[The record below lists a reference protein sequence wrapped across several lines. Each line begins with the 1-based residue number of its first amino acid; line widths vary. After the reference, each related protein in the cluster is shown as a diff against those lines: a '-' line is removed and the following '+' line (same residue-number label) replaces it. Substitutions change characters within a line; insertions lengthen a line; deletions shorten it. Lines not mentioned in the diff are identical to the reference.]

1 MRKIKL
7 LKQITTAALIG
18 ALVLTGMLI
27 GANGAQAVTQQ
38 STQAVVPSWS
48 YTGNLNTSR
57 FDDTATLL
65 PNGKVLVA
73 GGNWA
78 ARGVVTAE
86 LYDPA
91 TGTWSTTGNLSTD
104 PAPWFN
110 STATVLPSGKVL
122 VAGGS
127 EGDGPFN
134 SAGLYD
140 PATGAWS
147 ITGTLNTA
155 RESHTATLLPN
166 GKVLV
171 VGGFDYDYDDSLNSA
186 ELYDPASEMWSSTG
200 SLNTARVYHT
210 ATLLSNGKV
219 LVEGGFDGGLLDRNQ
234 ALNSAEL
241 YDPATGT
248 WSSTGNLNTARI
260 AHTATL
266 LPGGKVLVAG
276 GSGDNNSRTN
286 NSLNTA
292 ELYDPATG
300 TWSIAANL
308 VTARG
313 SHTATLL
320 PSGKV
325 LVVGGNSAELYDPA
339 TDTWSGTANLN
350 TTRTGHTATLLPN
363 GKVLVASGNS
373 AELYDANATSCADS
387 ISPTGQS
394 FEAGG
399 GTASVDVT
407 ASSECSW
414 TAATYANWISVIS
427 VSSSGNGSV
436 FFSVAANTSTSPRT
450 GTVIIAGRSLTVSQ
464 AGATVRITNALAS
477 GKKLFVTGENFDPAA
492 VILLN
497 DEQQI
502 TRNDDQKPTTL
513 LIGKKAGKKISRG
526 ETVRLSVRNPNGTE
540 SAEFSY
546 TRPAG

>member
-1 MRKIKL
+1 MRKIEL

-18 ALVLTGMLI
+18 ALVLTGLLI

-127 EGDGPFN
+127 EGDGPLN
-134 SAGLYD
+134 SAG
-140 PATGAWS
+140 
-147 ITGTLNTA
+147 
-155 RESHTATLLPN
+155 
-166 GKVLV
+166 
-171 VGGFDYDYDDSLNSA
+171 
-186 ELYDPASEMWSSTG
+186 LYDPASEMWSSTG

-248 WSSTGNLNTARI
+248 WSST
-260 AHTATL
+260 
-266 LPGGKVLVAG
+266 
-276 GSGDNNSRTN
+276 
-286 NSLNTA
+286 
-292 ELYDPATG
+292 
-300 TWSIAANL
+300 ANL

-399 GTASVDVT
+399 GTASV
-407 ASSECSW
+407 
-414 TAATYANWISVIS
+414 
-427 VSSSGNGSV
+427 
-436 FFSVAANTSTSPRT
+436 
-450 GTVIIAGRSLTVSQ
+450 
-464 AGATVRITNALAS
+464 
-477 GKKLFVTGENFDPAA
+477 
-492 VILLN
+492 
-497 DEQQI
+497 
-502 TRNDDQKPTTL
+502 
-513 LIGKKAGKKISRG
+513 
-526 ETVRLSVRNPNGTE
+526 
-540 SAEFSY
+540 
-546 TRPAG
+546 

>member
-1 MRKIKL
+1 MRKIEL

-18 ALVLTGMLI
+18 ALVLTGLLI

-248 WSSTGNLNTARI
+248 WSST
-260 AHTATL
+260 
-266 LPGGKVLVAG
+266 
-276 GSGDNNSRTN
+276 
-286 NSLNTA
+286 
-292 ELYDPATG
+292 
-300 TWSIAANL
+300 ANL

-363 GKVLVASGNS
+363 GKVLVASGNT

-407 ASSECSW
+407 AGSECSW

-436 FFSVAANTSTSPRT
+436 FLSVAANTSTRPRT

-464 AGATVRITNALAS
+464 AGATVRITNALA
-477 GKKLFVTGENFDPAA
+477 
-492 VILLN
+492 
-497 DEQQI
+497 
-502 TRNDDQKPTTL
+502 
-513 LIGKKAGKKISRG
+513 
-526 ETVRLSVRNPNGTE
+526 
-540 SAEFSY
+540 
-546 TRPAG
+546 